1 MSSFTLFGDCASQG
15 NEIQKFYAGKTV
27 MITGATGFVGKFLVA
42 TILEKCPLV
51 TKIYLLIR
59 SKNSHSAQGRFET
72 EIRRSDIISHII
84 ESNPELLLKL
94 EVIAAD
100 ITEDLTNLVPARV
113 KESVQIFIHS
123 AAEVGFTCEITHYVR
138 MNLLGS
144 LNAVKLAK
152 SCSQLLSYVY
162 LSTAYVNSERLD
174 GDIHEKVY
182 ETAINPEYVLDI
194 VLNRSKEEA
203 EKYLLSRPEIMMNK
217 HNRYVWSKALAEVML
232 LRKSAD

>member
-1 MSSFTLFGDCASQG
+1 MLGEEAPEG

-42 TILEKCPLV
+42 TILRKCPQV
-51 TKIYLLIR
+51 KKIYLLIR
-59 SKNSHSAQGRFET
+59 AKNGHSVQERFET
-72 EIRRSDIISHII
+72 EILRTNIISHII

-100 ITEDLTNLVPARV
+100 ITEDLTNLVPTDV

-138 MNLLGS
+138 INLLGS
-144 LNAVKLAK
+144 LNAVNLAK
-152 SCSQLLSYVY
+152 SCSNLVSYVY
-162 LSTAYVNSERLD
+162 VSTAYVNSERLD

-182 ETAINPEYVLDI
+182 ETEINPEYVLDI
-194 VLNRSKEEA
+194 VLNHSKEEA
-203 EKYLLSRPEIMMNK
+203 EKDLLSHPEIMMKN
-217 HNRYVWSKALAEVML
+217 HQN
-232 LRKSAD
+232 